1 MGMCSVILM
10 IVKRKQRMGAGAG
23 AGGGGEQAG
32 PRLVND
38 WEKIRTGSE
47 TNILRKI

>member
-10 IVKRKQRMGAGAG
+10 IVKRKQRMGAG